1 MKSDRSGKPE
11 RTLVEIA
18 VSEQGS
24 AAEQSPGPWEGTR
37 QTGECHGATDARVVR
52 NRKVDFVVVGAGVAG
67 LTIAYRLLQRGWS
80 VLVVEK
86 ESRVGGLARS
96 LYYHHDGQEFIFDL
110 GPKIFHSN
118 DEEVRGLIF
127 EVLEGHYNTFERKCS
142 LYHFDTYFNWPL
154 RATEFHKLPVGLLCR
169 VCGDVLK
176 KLLLRSPPPSTNL
189 FPDYIRSEYGRTLY
203 ELFFKD
209 YTEKFTCSRA
219 DDIHS
224 DWANAA
230 MKSSVNEDRAK
241 KFSILKLARMA
252 LLPSPTK
259 LEAFY
264 PSRGGFGIFPEA
276 LANKI
281 VSLGGEIQTSYCID
295 RIDPE
300 CALFA
305 SQGCEI
311 VQFDQLVWT
320 GNLNDLTRLMG
331 EASSAFNYTATVF
344 FNIILKGQVPRKD
357 LWLHFGDPGLTILR
371 VSIMNNFGS
380 HLVPNGYFA
389 LCVEKRCLVDDTVW
403 RDPESLIDRVLGEL
417 IAVGLMENKTQ
428 AKKVFVERIRDTYPV
443 YDLEHRERFPRV
455 ESSVLGRCPKIAL
468 LGRTGIYWYNNANH
482 SIKMALE
489 MAKYFSGE
497 RQTMPDRKEML
508 FAVKSSF

>member
-1 MKSDRSGKPE
+1 MDS
-11 RTLVEIA
+11 
-18 VSEQGS
+18 
-24 AAEQSPGPWEGTR
+24 
-37 QTGECHGATDARVVR
+37 RVIR
-52 NRKVDFVVVGAGVAG
+52 KRKVDFVVVGSGVAG
-67 LTIAYRLLQRGWS
+67 LTVAYRLLQSGRS

-86 ESRVGGLARS
+86 ESQVGGLARS
-96 LYYHHDGQEFIFDL
+96 LQYHHDGQEFIFDL

-118 DEEVRGLIF
+118 DEEVRSLIF
-127 EVLEGHYNTFERKCS
+127 EVLEGHYNMFERKCS
-142 LYHFDTYFNWPL
+142 LFHFNKYFNWPL
-154 RATEFHKLPVGLLCR
+154 RATEFHKLPVGLLCS
-169 VCGDVLK
+169 VCWDVLK
-176 KLLLRSPPPSTNL
+176 KLLLRSSPPSTNL

-203 ELFFKD
+203 EIFFKD

-230 MKSSVNEDRAK
+230 IKSSVNEDRAK
-241 KFSILKLARMA
+241 QFSILKLARMA
-252 LLPSPTK
+252 LLPAPTK

-264 PSRGGFGIFPEA
+264 PSRGGFGVFTEA
-276 LANKI
+276 LARKI

-300 CALFA
+300 CVLFA
-305 SQGCEI
+305 SEGCET

-331 EASSAFNYTATVF
+331 GVSSTFNYTATIF
-344 FNIILKGQVPRKD
+344 FNVIVKGEVSRKD
-357 LWLHFGDPGLTILR
+357 LWLHFGDPGLIILR
-371 VSIMNNFGS
+371 VSLMNNFGS
-380 HLVPNGYFA
+380 HLVPDGYSA
-389 LCVEKRCLVDDTVW
+389 LCVEKRCLVDDAVW
-403 RDPESLIDRVLGEL
+403 QNPESLSDQILGEL
-417 IAVGLMENKTQ
+417 ITVGLIENKTLVE
-428 AKKVFVERIRDTYPV
+428 KVFVARVADTYPI

-455 ESSVLGRCPKIAL
+455 ESSVLDRCPKIAL

-497 RQTMPDRKEML
+497 RETLPDRNEML